1 MTFGTSL
8 ETIVLRMAIDSISDT
23 STNYR
28 AYEFLSKRKEISTQ
42 MLENLNVKLQNY
54 AYVELVFF

>member
-8 ETIVLRMAIDSISDT
+8 ETIVLRMGIDSISDT

-28 AYEFLSKRKEISTQ
+28 AYEFFSKRKEISTQ